1 MKLKLPMTSDP
12 GRSPLSLRASGWV
25 IPWSFA
31 TRRSSFAP
39 HRFHAGFTLVEIVI
53 SLTIIIVIA
62 AGAVPMFKGLRE
74 EQLAREP
81 VIELVHLAKEARIR
95 AMREKRPYQVAFYE
109 GGFVASRYFTP
120 YFQLS
125 ELTTFLQEETTGAR
139 RLNPNEDDNDSDL
152 DAGSGEAPKTALP
165 MAPTAPKLDDNWQE
179 HYELPKDVQF
189 SVKFWNDVQETP
201 VSGEIVKLWVF
212 QPTGICVP
220 LKLHLDRQSA
230 TFDVEFGALT
240 ADITREVIDLR

>member
-1 MKLKLPMTSDP
+1 MTSDH

-31 TRRSSFAP
+31 TRRSSFSP

-125 ELTTFLQEETTGAR
+125 ELTTFLQEEETGAR

-152 DAGSGEAPKTALP
+152 DAGSGEQPKTALP